1 MTATHSP
8 LPAYDR
14 RTIWLHWL
22 TALAV
27 VFMWGGA
34 HAIDWFPKGPLRVD
48 ARSVHIV
55 VGVLLAAMVGY
66 RLVWRITRGARLA
79 AEPGWAGL
87 LARLMH
93 RALYLAVM
101 ATLALGMFNAWV
113 RGDKLFSLG
122 RIPPYGA
129 YDPAAR
135 HALSESVVGWHE
147 WGANLILILAAG
159 HAAMALFHQFVRKD
173 GLLRRMLPARGT

>member
-1 MTATHSP
+1 VNATTSP
-8 LPAYDR
+8 QPNYDR

-22 TALAV
+22 TAFTIL
-27 VFMWGGA
+27 FMWGGA

-55 VGVLLAAMVGY
+55 VGALLALLVGY
-66 RLVWRITRGARLA
+66 RLFWRIARGTKFADHA
-79 AEPGWAGL
+79 GWAGL

-93 RALYLAVM
+93 RTLYLLVLG
-101 ATLALGMFNAWV
+101 TLALGMFNAWV
-113 RGDKLFSLG
+113 RGDKLFNLG
-122 RIPPYGA
+122 RIPTYGA

-147 WGANLILILAAG
+147 WGANLILILASG
-159 HAAMALFHQFVRKD
+159 HAVMALYHQFVLKD
-173 GLLRRMLPARGT
+173 GLLRRMMPGRA